1 MTTKPKTRK
10 APADKPAP
18 SESEPKWL
26 NPPHRDAIVTVQQ
39 RDELNDTIH
48 LLHAIE
54 LAVLGSELDDFEQC
68 AINNLVRFASSRL
81 KALSSEFDAF
91 AEAASQPEENQ

>member
-10 APADKPAP
+10 APAAKPAP

-26 NPPHRDAIVTVQQ
+26 NPSHRDAIVTVQQ

-48 LLHAIE
+48 LLHAVE

-91 AEAASQPEENQ
+91 AEAAS